1 MIQPRVIGD
10 APSTLV
16 TYTRLETR
24 IVSRGDAETRGIDM
38 QDLDAITG
46 AVINASIRIHR
57 DLGPGLLESVYEA
70 ILARVLHKEGFDVVR
85 QKALA
90 FEYEELV
97 FQDAYRVDL
106 LINGSVIVEIKSVE
120 HLGKQHAKQLLTY
133 LKLSNIQVGLLI
145 NFGAPVLRDGVRRVV
160 NGFVPPASPRLRVNK
175 GLSEN
180 QQ

>member
-1 MIQPRVIGD
+1 
-10 APSTLV
+10 
-16 TYTRLETR
+16 
-24 IVSRGDAETRGIDM
+24 M
-38 QDLDAITG
+38 QDLDAITA
-46 AVINASIRIHR
+46 AVIDASIRIHR

-70 ILARVLHKEGFDVVR
+70 ILARVLQKAGFDVER

-106 LINGSVIVEIKSVE
+106 LIDGSVIVEIKSVE
-120 HLGKQHAKQLLTY
+120 QIGKQHAKQLLTY

-160 NGFVPPASPRLRVNK
+160 NGFVPPASPRLRVNQRF
-175 GLSEN
+175 SEN
-180 QQ
+180 A